1 VLANGGLDGVT
12 RLFKICLPTQ
22 HPPELDLF
30 ALNMQAAH
38 SSKTTQQTFTTQC
51 EEQKTKKLTII

>member
-1 VLANGGLDGVT
+1 VT

>member
-1 VLANGGLDGVT
+1 LLS
-12 RLFKICLPTQ
+12 Q

-38 SSKTTQQTFTTQC
+38 SSKTTEQTFTTQC
-51 EEQKTKKLTII
+51 EKQKTKKADNYLKRTAINLTSYT